1 MSSAQQV
8 EFGVQFVLYEMAR
21 GVKIGIGEAFAV
33 LFHFP
38 GTKIAEIR
46 RDSHKEGGYPEKG
59 TLGLGSPFYSA
70 DCDSPIIPPNLEVVS
85 SILLTRRSLG
95 LILPHAY
102 CKGQNS
108 NEQSLGPAQGRAIP
122 GTCSTWSYLT
132 PVFGVAR
139 PRSRTT

>member
-46 RDSHKEGGYPEKG
+46 RDSHKGGGYLEKG
-59 TLGLGSPFYSA
+59 TLGLGSPFCSA
-70 DCDSPIIPPNLEVVS
+70 DCDSPIIPLNLEVVS

-102 CKGQNS
+102 CKGQNP
-108 NEQSLGPAQGRAIP
+108 NEQSLGSEQARAIP
-122 GTCSTWSYLT
+122 GTWRNWIYFT
-132 PVFGVAR
+132 PVFAVVR
-139 PRSRTT
+139 PRTRTT